1 MSDKLTMDQ
10 KGIRGLIAALDVERP
25 HPSKAALYKSHPTNI
40 LTNDRGVPVMPIYRI
55 VEVVLAAIAC
65 DTSDPAID
73 TLARWALHNATERWT
88 EEGWGDHLP
97 EVGEYDYDRIAARM
111 TELLPRDVTFAE
123 FEAAHKVLADR
134 AETEI

>member
-1 MSDKLTMDQ
+1 MSRPMVEATGTLASLIEQDATLMWVVP
-10 KGIRGLIAALDVERP
+10 IR
-25 HPSKAALYKSHPTNI
+25 
-40 LTNDRGVPVMPIYRI
+40 RGVYVTICEDHSGGPASPHAVDCFVTIA
-55 VEVVLAAIAC
+55 LATEE

-73 TLARWALHNATERWT
+73 AVARWALHNATERWT

-97 EVGEYDYDRIAARM
+97 EVGEYDYDRIEERM